1 MKRPGVPYEEARG
14 ALCRGQGCPMKR
26 PGMPYEEARDA
37 L

>member
-1 MKRPGVPYEEARG
+1 MPYVEARG

-26 PGMPYEEARDA
+26 PGMPYVEARGA